1 LLEILRPV
9 LSLRWALWF
18 FLFALAVFLFS
29 MSISIFSVHTD
40 HDVIRLRSEIGSLM
54 RQEKLLEIQ
63 KADLMTESRVMS
75 YARSH
80 HLVLA
85 NPASVIYL
93 H

>member
-1 LLEILRPV
+1 
-9 LSLRWALWF
+9 
-18 FLFALAVFLFS
+18 
-29 MSISIFSVHTD
+29 
-40 HDVIRLRSEIGSLM
+40 M

>member
-1 LLEILRPV
+1 
-9 LSLRWALWF
+9 
-18 FLFALAVFLFS
+18 
-29 MSISIFSVHTD
+29 
-40 HDVIRLRSEIGSLM
+40 
-54 RQEKLLEIQ
+54 
-63 KADLMTESRVMS
+63 MTESRVMS